1 MSAMNHALVLP
12 AELTVYTAA
21 DTRLAWLPLLE
32 PLVAAAAPWCA
43 DASQV
48 AEADACGLQLLTALA
63 NSARAQGQTLRL
75 QAPSEPLVAACH
87 CLGLESLLAPEAAP

>member
-1 MSAMNHALVLP
+1 MPAMTPDLVLP

-32 PLVAAAAPWCA
+32 AASGDAPLRA

-48 AEADACGLQLLTALA
+48 AEADACGVQLLASLA
-63 NSARAQGQTLRL
+63 NSARARGRALEVL
-75 QAPSEPLVAACH
+75 APSEPLVAACL
-87 CLGLESLLAPEAAP
+87 CIGLSGLLQVKAVS